1 MSNLVILGV
10 LWDVNSFV
18 SQSGDD
24 KIAEPSE
31 MFRVRESRLK
41 WLDGRSDEFISTEMW
56 DFDFVM
62 MVMNGL
68 RKSFDFINL
77 GEWDNLLSN
86 MNMIHTESCIGLII
100 REELLIHDRG

>member
-41 WLDGRSDEFISTEMW
+41 
-56 DFDFVM
+56 
-62 MVMNGL
+62 
-68 RKSFDFINL
+68 
-77 GEWDNLLSN
+77 
-86 MNMIHTESCIGLII
+86 
-100 REELLIHDRG
+100 